1 MKFSFFSLA
10 SPETSIYLASPETS
24 ISFVMKLD
32 NVEMYVHFPH
42 EYPSKKCAEIFVR
55 SNELTRDN
63 QSKLNKDMLNS
74 LNEVFEADCA
84 ITSEAISWLQEHLIE
99 YTVSFN
105 EKSFQISL
113 GAQRFINDNTKYFQ
127 TISADFFIYPK
138 YLNKIVQFYKN

>member
-99 YTVSFN
+99 YTVSFIEN
-105 EKSFQISL
+105 SFQMFQ
-113 GAQRFINDNTKYFQ
+113 GAAKVYN
-127 TISADFFIYPK
+127 
-138 YLNKIVQFYKN
+138 